1 MKRFLFDCGTRDATA
16 SLGILFLRVAIGL
29 MMLVGHGWGKVEN
42 FSKMKD
48 GFPVPQFFPLNQM
61 SPPVSLI
68 ATIGAE
74 VVFAGFIVL
83 GVMTRL
89 SAFVLGFTMVVAAFH
104 VQAALPFFYS
114 PPDVLR
120 AKELA
125 VMYLIPCM
133 AILVAG
139 GGAYSLDAALVG
151 DGRRKFR

>member
-1 MKRFLFDCGTRDATA
+1 MKKFLFDCGTRDTTA
-16 SLGILFLRVAIGL
+16 SIGILFLRVSVGL
-29 MMLVGHGWGKVEN
+29 MMLIGHGWGKVVT
-42 FSKMKD
+42 FSEKKD
-48 GFPVPQFFPLNQM
+48 GFPVPEFFPLSYM
-61 SPPVSLI
+61 SPPVSLM

-104 VQAALPFFYS
+104 IQAALPFFIS

-133 AILVAG
+133 AILLAG
-139 GGAYSLDAALVG
+139 GGAYSLDAGLVKE
-151 DGRRKFR
+151 GRRKYR

>member
-16 SLGILFLRVAIGL
+16 SLGLLFLRVAIGL
-29 MMLVGHGWGKVEN
+29 MMLVGHGWGKVAN

-48 GFPVPQFFPLNQM
+48 DFPVPQFFPLNYM

-133 AILVAG
+133 AILLAG
-139 GGAYSLDAALVG
+139 AGAYSLDAALVKE
-151 DGRRKFR
+151 GRRKFR

>member
-1 MKRFLFDCGTRDATA
+1 MKKFLFDCGTRDTTA
-16 SLGILFLRVAIGL
+16 SVGILFLRVAVGL
-29 MMLVGHGWGKVEN
+29 MMLIGHGWGKVVT
-42 FSKMKD
+42 FADRKD
-48 GFPVPQFFPLNQM
+48 DFPVPEFFPLSYM

-83 GVMTRL
+83 GVMTRI

-133 AILVAG
+133 AILLTGA
-139 GGAYSLDAALVG
+139 GAYSLDAGLVKE
-151 DGRRKFR
+151 GRRRFR